1 MTDVSK
7 VLLTTGRDDGKSVA
21 KTRRGEGSTILV
33 VTGLS
38 STGKEEQNVERNRE
52 SNEKRERERESKK
65 GKEFCTRIIL
75 ESRLSSR
82 GTFFHSTFLCEH
94 YHSQRQSKMKRSDFE
109 RDIEHN
115 KGAHSRQFEIKM
127 YSR

>member
-38 STGKEEQNVERNRE
+38 STGKEQNVERNRE
-52 SNEKRERERESKK
+52 SNEKRMRERERERVK
-65 GKEFCTRIIL
+65 
-75 ESRLSSR
+75 R
-82 GTFFHSTFLCEH
+82 GRNFAPE
-94 YHSQRQSKMKRSDFE
+94 
-109 RDIEHN
+109 
-115 KGAHSRQFEIKM
+115 
-127 YSR
+127 